1 MKFRFA
7 KMHGLGN
14 DFVVF
19 DAVNQDVQLTSE
31 MVRKIADRKLGVGC
45 DQILVI
51 HPATDADVDFN
62 YQIYNSCLLYTSPSP
77 RDATLSRMPS
87 SA

>member
-19 DAVNQDVQLTSE
+19 DAVNQDLQLTSE
-31 MVRKIADRKLGVGC
+31 KIRWIADRKLGVGC

-51 HPATDADVDFN
+51 DSATDADVDF
-62 YQIYNSCLLYTSPSP
+62 
-77 RDATLSRMPS
+77 
-87 SA
+87 